1 MNPVI
6 ACTTCA
12 QNFVDSNGPN
22 AAGWSIMFLL
32 VVILGMLGTIVFFM
46 VRMARRETEALDPE
60 LRDDGPAPTST
71 H

>member
-1 MNPVI
+1 MNAFI

-32 VVILGMLGTIVFFM
+32 AVILGMLGTIGFFM
-46 VRMARRETEALDPE
+46 VRIARREHEALDPE
-60 LRDDGPAPTST
+60 LRDDGPEPVST